1 MSERERMYQL
11 LDSVP
16 DNKIAYIIGY
26 IEGLTA
32 EKREIEEVDPDEWD
46 LEMIARA
53 ERENDGQGV
62 PIESLAAELGIQL

>member
-26 IEGLTA
+26 IQGLTA